1 MSETLL
7 ITPSLGDVQITA
19 AQDARDVRDAL
30 LIEAS
35 TVTTVADRID
45 ADAAT
50 STLRALKA
58 YQTAIETAR
67 TKAKGP
73 VLDVGRKID
82 ALAKELADKVI
93 AEAGRISRVIGAF
106 EAEERRRAELARI
119 EAENRAADIARKAAE
134 EAAKAAR
141 AATTAEA
148 AERAADAVR
157 EKAAE
162 QIVAVKQQAANAV
175 ATKQAGTSVRE
186 DVVFEVTDIRAL
198 YAAHP
203 ELVTLEPNGTAIRA
217 ILRNAPNL
225 QLPGIR
231 HWREAKLNVR

>member
-7 ITPSLGDVQITA
+7 ITPALQDVQITTS
-19 AQDARDVRDAL
+19 QDARDVRDSL
-30 LIEAS
+30 LVEA
-35 TVTTVADRID
+35 TLVTTIRDRID

-58 YQTAIETAR
+58 YTTAIESAR

-82 ALAKELADKVI
+82 TLAKELAEKVT
-93 AEAGRISRVIGAF
+93 AEAGRISRVLGAF
-106 EAEERRRAELARI
+106 EAEERKKAELLRI
-119 EAENRAADIARKAAE
+119 EAENRAADIARKAQDD
-134 EAAKAAR
+134 AAKAAR
-141 AATTAEA
+141 TAPTAEA
-148 AERAADAVR
+148 ADRATDLVR

-175 ATKQAGTSVRE
+175 PTKQAGTRVCE
-186 DVVFEVTDIRAL
+186 DVCFEVTDIRAL
-198 YAAHP
+198 YASNP
-203 ELVTLEPNGTAIRA
+203 ELVVLGPNGTAIRA

-225 QLPGIR
+225 QLPGVR
-231 HWREAKLNVR
+231 HWREAKLNIR

>member
-35 TVTTVADRID
+35 TVTTVVDRID
-45 ADAAT
+45 ADSAT

-58 YQTAIETAR
+58 YQTAIESAR
-67 TKAKGP
+67 TKVKGP

-82 ALAKELADKVI
+82 ALAKELADKVTT
-93 AEAGRISRVIGAF
+93 EASRISRIIGAF
-106 EAEERRRAELARI
+106 ETEERRKAEVLRI

-141 AATTAEA
+141 AAPTAEA
-148 AERAADAVR
+148 ADRAADAVR

-162 QIVAVKQQAANAV
+162 QIVAVKQQAAQAV

-186 DVVFEVTDIRAL
+186 DVVFEVQDIKAL

-203 ELVTLEPNGTAIRA
+203 ELVLLEPNGTAIRA

-225 QLPGIR
+225 QLPGVR

>member
-7 ITPSLGDVQITA
+7 ITPALQDVQITA
-19 AQDARDVRDAL
+19 AQDARDVRDVL

-35 TVTTVADRID
+35 TVTAVVDRID
-45 ADAAT
+45 ADSAT
-50 STLRALKA
+50 GTLRALKA
-58 YQTAIETAR
+58 YQTAIESAR

-73 VLDVGRKID
+73 VLDLGRKID
-82 ALAKELADKVI
+82 ALAKELADKVT
-93 AEAGRISRVIGAF
+93 AEAGRISRIIGAF
-106 EAEERRRAELARI
+106 EAEERRKAEALRI

-134 EAAKAAR
+134 EAAKVAR

-148 AERAADAVR
+148 ADRAADAVR

-162 QIVAVKQQAANAV
+162 QIVAVKQQAGQAV

-186 DVVFEVTDIRAL
+186 DVCFEVTDIKAL
-198 YAAHP
+198 YASNP
-203 ELVTLEPNGTAIRA
+203 ELVVLEPNGTAIRA

-225 QLPGIR
+225 QLAGIK